1 MLAIGPSIAL
11 RNLRIFGPP
20 PPPRRYLLNHI
31 DPRSPMGKL
40 LFFSCLC
47 AALLTIGCDS
57 ATDNPDADETGNTL
71 GGETAVD
78 FAEKGDTF
86 SLGLWSEPYI
96 AGLANLRDSVV
107 ITSNENGIVTTFIS
121 MRFDSTFARA
131 LDTALGI
138 ENLPTVGKNAL
149 IETFRRRFGA
159 TIDTADKAKM
169 RIEFTTKTKVTTEG
183 IQEFM
188 SSGGDLS
195 KPFTVVKY
203 GSNVGDRYTFTDT
216 DGNNLVREVTYKSTS
231 DDYQFGFINIKVVKV
246 DQTGFP
252 GISRATFYANHR
264 FGLVNVDVVSQ
275 AGKKLEMGVYPW

>member
-1 MLAIGPSIAL
+1 M
-11 RNLRIFGPP
+11 R
-20 PPPRRYLLNHI
+20 
-31 DPRSPMGKL
+31 KL
-40 LFFSCLC
+40 LLLSCLC
-47 AALLTIGCDS
+47 ATLLSIGCDS
-57 ATDNPDADETGNTL
+57 STDGPDADETGNTL

-86 SLGLWSEPYI
+86 SLGLWTEPYI
-96 AGLANLRDSVV
+96 NGLSNMRDSVV

-138 ENLPTVGKNAL
+138 EALPQVGKNVL

-159 TIDTADKAKM
+159 TIDTADKANMRVEFSTKM
-169 RIEFTTKTKVTTEG
+169 KVTTEG

-188 SSGGDLS
+188 SSGGDLTR
-195 KPFTVVKY
+195 PFTVVKY
-203 GSNVGDRYTFTDT
+203 GSNVGDRYTFTDV
-216 DGNNLVREVTYKSTS
+216 DGNNLVREVTHKSTS

-252 GISRATFYANHR
+252 GIGRATFYANHR
-264 FGLVNVDVVSQ
+264 FGLVNVDIVSQ